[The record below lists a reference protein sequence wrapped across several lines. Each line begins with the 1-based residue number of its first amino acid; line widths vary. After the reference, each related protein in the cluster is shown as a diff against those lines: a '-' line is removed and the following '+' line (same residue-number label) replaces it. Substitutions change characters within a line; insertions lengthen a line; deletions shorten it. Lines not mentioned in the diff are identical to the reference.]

1 MDVSAAAL
9 HQAFVGAFAQYLN
22 EVTDPLPDDL
32 PPQII
37 QEATEWLERE
47 LARVLELPF
56 AEQRRSPL
64 EIVQEA
70 TAGPNQALADAGVR
84 PPLRD
89 PVSVA
94 AMPGDTYGL
103 APASSSV
110 LGEEAFHAHLAWG
123 AEKARALAPLVSGE
137 GRTVLLVSR
146 DLIDRSRFEDA
157 VNAAGL
163 RLAMWGSDLP
173 FPPVVAFVDLTH
185 PEADEAIRSVVDSVE
200 VVAFGP
206 HVDEPAF
213 DRAVLLGVQTVL
225 PRSKLLKA
233 IAEYLPRIG

>member
-9 HQAFVGAFAQYLN
+9 HQAFVGAFGHYLN
-22 EVTDPLPDDL
+22 EVTGPLQGNL
-32 PPQII
+32 PREVIR
-37 QEATEWLERE
+37 EATDWLARE
-47 LARVLELPF
+47 LASVLELPF

-70 TAGPNQALADAGVR
+70 TAGPNQALAEAGVR

-94 AMPGDTYGL
+94 ALPGDTYGL
-103 APASSSV
+103 APASSSA

-123 AEKARALAPLVSGE
+123 VEKAQALAPLVSGE

-163 RLAMWGSDLP
+163 QLVVWGSDLP
-173 FPPVVAFVDLTH
+173 VAPVVAFVDLTH
-185 PEADEAIRSVVDSVE
+185 PEADEAIRSVVESVE
-200 VVAFGP
+200 VIAFGP

-213 DRAVLLGVQTVL
+213 DRALLLGVKT
-225 PRSKLLKA
+225 
-233 IAEYLPRIG
+233 